1 MIRKVKLSDAAA
13 IQRLNAEC
21 LGYDFDRKATEA
33 QLKRLL
39 ENDQHLIL
47 VAEEDGQ
54 VIGYAHAASYD
65 CLYFPSLLNLLALA
79 VAQDFQGKGHG
90 RALCKLCV
98 KREKQQATQEFGL
111 IQAFPAPQP
120 MNFIAASAAAK
131 KQTRND
137 FIGDFREKR
146 SS

>member
-1 MIRKVKLSDAAA
+1 MIRRIKLSDAAA

-21 LGYDFDRKATEA
+21 LGYDFDREATEA

-47 VAEEDGQ
+47 VAEEGGQ

-79 VAQDFQGKGHG
+79 VAQDFQGQGHG
-90 RALCKLCV
+90 RALMQAL
-98 KREKQQATQEFGL
+98 REEGK
-111 IQAFPAPQP
+111 
-120 MNFIAASAAAK
+120 AAGYTGIRINSGISRSAAHEFY
-131 KQTRND
+131 RCL
-137 FIGDFREKR
+137 GCSEKADQKR
-146 SS
+146 FYWGF